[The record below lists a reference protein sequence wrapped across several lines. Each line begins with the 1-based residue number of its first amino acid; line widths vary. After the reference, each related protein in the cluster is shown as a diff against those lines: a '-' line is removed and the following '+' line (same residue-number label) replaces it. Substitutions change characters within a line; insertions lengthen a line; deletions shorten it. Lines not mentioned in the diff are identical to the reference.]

1 MLKVSD
7 LQVNYGFIKAVK
19 GIDFHIPEGKI
30 VSILGANGAGKTS
43 TLKALSGIV
52 PITKGSIE
60 LEGKKI
66 DGKQAFEIVKQGI
79 IHCPEGRKIFP
90 QFTVE
95 ENLKVGSY
103 VLSDNNEV
111 KDNFAKVYEYFPR
124 LKERKNQIAGTLS
137 GGEQQMLAIGRGLM
151 ASPKLF
157 ILDEPSLGLAPI
169 IVKEI
174 FQIIKEINKQGVTV
188 LLVEQNAFQTL
199 KIADYVYVLE
209 TGNIVLEGTAEVI
222 KNDESVKKSYLGG

>member
-1 MLKVSD
+1 MLTVKD
-7 LQVNYGFIKAVK
+7 LQVNYGYIKAVK
-19 GIDFHIPEGKI
+19 GINFHIPEGKI

-52 PITKGSIE
+52 PISKGSIE

-111 KDNFAKVYEYFPR
+111 KDNFTKVYEYFPR
-124 LKERKNQIAGTLS
+124 LKERKSQIAGTLS

-209 TGNIVLEGTAEVI
+209 TGNIVLEGNAEVI
-222 KNDESVKKSYLGG
+222 KNNESVKKSYLGG

>member
-7 LQVNYGFIKAVK
+7 LHVNYGFIKAVK

-52 PITKGSIE
+52 PISKGSIE

-66 DGKQAFEIVKQGI
+66 DGKQAYEIVKQGI

-103 VLSDNNEV
+103 VLGDSNEV
-111 KDNFAKVYEYFPR
+111 KENFSKVYEYFPR
-124 LKERKNQIAGTLS
+124 LRERKNQIAGTLS

-222 KNDESVKKSYLGG
+222 RNDESVKKSYLGG

>member
-1 MLKVSD
+1 
-7 LQVNYGFIKAVK
+7 
-19 GIDFHIPEGKI
+19 
-30 VSILGANGAGKTS
+30 
-43 TLKALSGIV
+43 
-52 PITKGSIE
+52 
-60 LEGKKI
+60 
-66 DGKQAFEIVKQGI
+66 
-79 IHCPEGRKIFP
+79 
-90 QFTVE
+90 
-95 ENLKVGSY
+95 
-103 VLSDNNEV
+103 
-111 KDNFAKVYEYFPR
+111 
-124 LKERKNQIAGTLS
+124 
-137 GGEQQMLAIGRGLM
+137 MLAIGRGLM

-222 KNDESVKKSYLGG
+222 RNDESVKKSYLGG

>member
-1 MLKVSD
+1 MLTVKD
-7 LQVNYGFIKAVK
+7 LQVNYGYIKAVK
-19 GIDFHIPEGKI
+19 GINFHIPEGKI

-52 PITKGSIE
+52 PISKGSIE

-111 KDNFAKVYEYFPR
+111 KDNFTKVYEYFPR

>member
-7 LQVNYGFIKAVK
+7 LHVNYGFIKAVK

-52 PITKGSIE
+52 PISKGSIE

-66 DGKQAFEIVKQGI
+66 DGKQAYEIVKQGI

-103 VLSDNNEV
+103 VLGDNNEA
-111 KDNFAKVYEYFPR
+111 KENFSKVYEYFPR
-124 LKERKNQIAGTLS
+124 LRERKNQIAGTLS

-222 KNDESVKKSYLGG
+222 RNDESVKKSYLGG

>member
-7 LQVNYGFIKAVK
+7 LHVNYGFIKAVK

-52 PITKGSIE
+52 PVSKGSIE

-66 DGKQAFEIVKQGI
+66 DGKQAYEIVKQGI

-103 VLSDNNEV
+103 VLGDNNEV
-111 KDNFAKVYEYFPR
+111 KENFSKVYEYFPR
-124 LKERKNQIAGTLS
+124 LRERKNQIAGTLS

-222 KNDESVKKSYLGG
+222 RNDESVKKSYLGG

>member
-7 LQVNYGFIKAVK
+7 LHVNYGFIKAVK

-52 PITKGSIE
+52 PISKGSIE
-60 LEGKKI
+60 LEDKKI
-66 DGKQAFEIVKQGI
+66 DGKQAYEIVKQGI

-103 VLSDNNEV
+103 VLGDNNEV
-111 KDNFAKVYEYFPR
+111 KENFSKVYEYFPR
-124 LKERKNQIAGTLS
+124 LRERKNQIAGTLS

-222 KNDESVKKSYLGG
+222 RNDESVKKSYLGG

>member
-1 MLKVSD
+1 MLTVRD
-7 LQVNYGFIKAVK
+7 LQVNYGYIKAVK
-19 GIDFHIPEGKI
+19 GINFQIPEGKI

-52 PITKGSIE
+52 PISKGSIE
-60 LEGKKI
+60 LEGKRI
-66 DGKQAFEIVKQGI
+66 DGKQAFEIVKEGI

-103 VLSDNNEV
+103 VLSHNNEV
-111 KDNFAKVYEYFPR
+111 KENFNKVYEYFPR

-222 KNDESVKKSYLGG
+222 KNNESVKKSYLGG

>member
-1 MLKVSD
+1 MLKVND
-7 LQVNYGFIKAVK
+7 LHVNYGFIKAVK
-19 GIDFHIPEGKI
+19 GINFHIPEGKI

-52 PITKGSIE
+52 PISKGSIE

-66 DGKQAFEIVKQGI
+66 DGKQAYEIVKQGI

-95 ENLKVGSY
+95 ENLRVGSY

-111 KDNFAKVYEYFPR
+111 KENFSKVYEYFPR
-124 LKERKNQIAGTLS
+124 LRERKNQIAGTLS

-222 KNDESVKKSYLGG
+222 RNDESVKKSYLGG

>member
-7 LQVNYGFIKAVK
+7 LHVNYGFIKAVK

-66 DGKQAFEIVKQGI
+66 NGKQAFEIVKQGI

>member
-7 LQVNYGFIKAVK
+7 LHVNYGFIKAVK